1 MTDPAK
7 QQKRALRRRF
17 RAARNALSRSERQRA
32 EREIVRRLKPL
43 VKRGKTI
50 ALYFA
55 MGSEADLSMLLRT
68 AVQRRARIRLP
79 YIEPGSKRMW
89 FTPCRAGAQAERKR
103 GRAKLNVPQFAGHRI
118 RADRLDVMIVPIVA
132 IDRSGYRL
140 GQAGGYYDAT
150 LAACRFRRPLA
161 VAAGFACQLADTL
174 PREAHDIPLD
184 GFVSERHRL
193 RFTRR

>member
-1 MTDPAK
+1 
-7 QQKRALRRRF
+7 
-17 RAARNALSRSERQRA
+17 
-32 EREIVRRLKPL
+32 
-43 VKRGKTI
+43 
-50 ALYFA
+50 

-68 AVQRRARIRLP
+68 AAQRRARIRLP

-150 LAACRFRRPLA
+150 LAACRFQTASGRSCRFRLP
-161 VAAGFACQLADTL
+161 AADSL
-174 PREAHDIPLD
+174 PREAA
-184 GFVSERHRL
+184 RHPAG
-193 RFTRR
+193 RFRFRAAQAALTRR

>member
-55 MGSEADLSMLLRT
+55 MGSEADLSPLLRT
-68 AVQRRARIRLP
+68 AAQRRARIRLP
-79 YIEPGSKRMW
+79 YIDPGKKRMW

-118 RADRLDVMIVPIVA
+118 RADRLNVMIVPI
-132 IDRSGYRL
+132 
-140 GQAGGYYDAT
+140 
-150 LAACRFRRPLA
+150 
-161 VAAGFACQLADTL
+161 AAGFACQLADSL